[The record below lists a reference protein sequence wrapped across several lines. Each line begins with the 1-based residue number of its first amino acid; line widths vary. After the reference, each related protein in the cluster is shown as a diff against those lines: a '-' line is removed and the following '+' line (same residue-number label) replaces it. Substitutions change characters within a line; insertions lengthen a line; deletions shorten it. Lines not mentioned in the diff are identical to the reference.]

1 MRLLSRMFLHVVE
14 HSALGRMRCG
24 YKGTLGTREGPVAI
38 TDVFHR
44 TLAGVLAGQ
53 VKFSPTG
60 RAGRLKLS
68 PSVFDPRTNFF
79 RPKQKIGTHSIR

>member
-1 MRLLSRMFLHVVE
+1 MSQHMLCQPTLLDKGHLTPRMRTNMRLLSRMFLHVVE

-44 TLAGVLAGQ
+44 TLAGVLLG
-53 VKFSPTG
+53 
-60 RAGRLKLS
+60 
-68 PSVFDPRTNFF
+68 
-79 RPKQKIGTHSIR
+79 